1 MRKSNE
7 LNNIKEKYER
17 YTTYTGGLMI
27 GYDSNFLSEYI
38 KKIGKLVLG
47 NIDDRNKK
55 DVEETLKKS
64 LINGKTFYENA
75 PEYIRKEMEEY
86 EENLEKGIFID

>member
-27 GYDSNFLSEYI
+27 RYDSNFLNEYI
-38 KKIGKLVLG
+38 KKIGNLLLG
-47 NIDDRNKK
+47 NIDSRNQK
-55 DVEETLKKS
+55 DVEET
-64 LINGKTFYENA
+64 
-75 PEYIRKEMEEY
+75 
-86 EENLEKGIFID
+86 

>member
-27 GYDSNFLSEYI
+27 RYDSNFLSEYI
-38 KKIGKLVLG
+38 KKG
-47 NIDDRNKK
+47 
-55 DVEETLKKS
+55 
-64 LINGKTFYENA
+64 
-75 PEYIRKEMEEY
+75 RKIILRKY
-86 EENLEKGIFID
+86 

>member
-27 GYDSNFLSEYI
+27 RYDSNLLNEYI
-38 KKIGKLVLG
+38 KKVGKLFLG
-47 NIDDRNKK
+47 NIDSRN
-55 DVEETLKKS
+55 
-64 LINGKTFYENA
+64 
-75 PEYIRKEMEEY
+75 
-86 EENLEKGIFID
+86 

>member
-75 PEYIRKEMEEY
+75 PEYIRKKWKSM
-86 EENLEKGIFID
+86 KKI

>member
-1 MRKSNE
+1 
-7 LNNIKEKYER
+7 
-17 YTTYTGGLMI
+17 MI

-47 NIDDRNKK
+47 NIDDKNKK

-75 PEYIRKEMEEY
+75 PEYIRKEMEGYKEIVNGY
-86 EENLEKGIFID
+86 KNKKDNRKYRKRFR